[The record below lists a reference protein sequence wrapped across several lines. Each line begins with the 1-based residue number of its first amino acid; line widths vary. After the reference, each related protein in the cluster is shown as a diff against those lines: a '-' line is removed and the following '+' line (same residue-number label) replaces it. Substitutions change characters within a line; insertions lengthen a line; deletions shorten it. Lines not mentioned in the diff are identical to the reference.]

1 MAPAASADENRVNVM
16 NTEKAPLL
24 EVDNIGFSYEKGN
37 PVFSGV
43 SFTLDAGEIYTIL
56 GANGSGKSTLLAC
69 LQGMLSPGSGT
80 IRLDGQD
87 IRGISPGNYALKA
100 GIVAQ
105 TESLRFDFTVTDYL
119 VLGRA
124 PHIGM
129 LKVPGKAEYE
139 MAEHVMEQMHITHLA
154 RKSMLRLSGGEKQ
167 QAQIARVLVQNPKLI
182 LMDEP
187 ANHLDYGNQIKVL
200 KTIIRLAEEG
210 IAVILSTHMPDHAIL
225 LDARAGILDNEGR
238 LTSGSAEEIVTQENL
253 SRIYKTGMYMAY
265 IPEIKRRACVA
276 CNIR

>member
-1 MAPAASADENRVNVM
+1 M
-16 NTEKAPLL
+16 NGAKTPLL
-24 EVDNIGFSYEKGN
+24 EAEDISFSYETGK

-43 SFTLDAGEIYTIL
+43 FFTLDAGEIYTIL
-56 GANGSGKSTLLAC
+56 GANGAGKSTLLAC
-69 LQGMLSPGSGT
+69 LQGMLPPGSGT

-87 IRGISPGNYALKA
+87 IRGISPGNFALKV

-105 TESLRFDFTVTDYL
+105 AESLRFDFTVADYL

-129 LKVPGKAEYE
+129 LKVPGKAEYK
-139 MAEHVMEQMHITHLA
+139 MAEHVMEQMRITHLA
-154 RKSMLRLSGGEKQ
+154 RKPMSQLSGGEKQ

-210 IAVILSTHMPDHAIL
+210 IAVILSTHIPDHAIL